1 MSLSLHPVRVAN
13 GHDEEGMLVFAE
25 DRLLAVLVQLS
36 HEHGVLAG
44 QWYLEVGFGR
54 LDGPNH
60 PTFPDVDA
68 AQAWISERLGL

>member
-1 MSLSLHPVRVAN
+1 
-13 GHDEEGMLVFAE
+13 
-25 DRLLAVLVQLS
+25 
-36 HEHGVLAG
+36 
-44 QWYLEVGFGR
+44 LEVGFGR